1 MRTQVAIIG
10 GGPSGLLLGQL
21 LMKHGIDTVVLERRT
36 RDYVLARI
44 RAVIWG
50 DTGLRM
56 RYVPVD

>member
-1 MRTQVAIIG
+1 MTLDFTIPALLAALFTVQLTCGRSASARLRNQ
-10 GGPSGLLLGQL
+10 SGR
-21 LMKHGIDTVVLERRT
+21 V
-36 RDYVLARI
+36 ARI